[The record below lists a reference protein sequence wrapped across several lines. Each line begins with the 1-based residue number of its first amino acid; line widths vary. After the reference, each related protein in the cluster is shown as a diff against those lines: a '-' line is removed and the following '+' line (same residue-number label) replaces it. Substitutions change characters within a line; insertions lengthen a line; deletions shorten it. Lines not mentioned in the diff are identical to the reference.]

1 LCQGKDLGKGTKNVC
16 SIEGLKN
23 TVASIILK
31 WKKFGTT
38 KTLLR
43 AGRLAKQSNQGGR
56 ALIRE
61 VTKNPIVTLTEF
73 LCGDGRPSKRK
84 TISAVLHQ

>member
-1 LCQGKDLGKGTKNVC
+1 MPPTVDSAV
-16 SIEGLKN
+16 

-38 KTLLR
+38 KTLPK
-43 AGRLAKQSNQGGR
+43 AGRPAKQSNQGRR

-61 VTKNPIVTLTEF
+61 VTKNLMVTLTE
-73 LCGDGRPSKRK
+73 L
-84 TISAVLHQ
+84 